1 MMASSFEHP
10 KIDWDASDLYLEF
23 ERFRSHVGF
32 VLAGPLSDLEAN
44 QHAGWLGTWIGEQGR
59 EIYKTLEWADGEKED
74 PEVVLDKFAAYV
86 RPRKNKRIARH
97 RFKQRKQG
105 ASEGFDNF
113 VKDLRIMLMDCE
125 YADSDDMLIDAIIA
139 GVREKRV
146 QERLLDKGEDLNLAK
161 ALEIPQQFEMS
172 QKQMKIVREEDTKV
186 SFMSSRAKHAAHHK
200 NVKSYDHK
208 QVKPKQQRQTSENK
222 TRNCSKC
229 GKDPRHPWNEGKC
242 PAKGSI
248 CSHCRKPNHWA
259 AACHSRTVSSVG
271 VESGDP
277 QYEEN
282 EEILDINLT
291 REDVPVAIVTD
302 DKWITE
308 ISILSQQVEF
318 RIDTG
323 AKCNTMTLNSYQSL
337 MHTGELKR
345 SNKVLRTY
353 SNHKLKPV
361 AAVDLPLAYKDRKAR
376 AELEIIDIEQENV
389 LSGTTA
395 EALGLI
401 VRLDSLQDGN
411 KVSKVSTVNDAKKKQ
426 NTHVP
431 VGLED
436 FPELT
441 RTTGTLPGKYTI
453 KIDPE
458 AKPVVHPVRRQPV
471 ALRAKIEEKL
481 NEMVEDGHIAK
492 VDQPTEW
499 VSSMVVVTR
508 MDKIRI
514 CIDPSDL
521 NNAIKREHYP
531 MRTIEEVVSTMPDA
545 KVFSVLDAK
554 SGFLQIELDEDSS
567 FLTTFN
573 TPIGRFRWLRLPF
586 GIKCAPEIFQR
597 IIDQMLEGISG
608 ATGIMDDILI
618 AAPTMKEHDEIL
630 RKVIERA
637 TSYNLKLN
645 FTKCHIRQSEVPYV
659 GHRITAGGLKPDPA
673 KTEAVRCMPPPTDKE
688 GVRRFLGFVTYLSK
702 FIPNLSEIDA
712 PLRQLTKNDIE
723 FTWEPVQQ
731 QAFERLKHLC
741 THHPVLKFFDVTK
754 PVEIYCDA
762 SSFGLGAVLLQDN
775 QPVAFSSRSMTD
787 AETRYA
793 QIEKEMLSIVHACIK
808 FHHYIFGKHVT
819 VYNDHKPL
827 EDIYKKPLLSTPM
840 RIQRM
845 RLRLQWYDITVKYRR
860 GKDMELPDTL
870 SRAQLPDNTPETGS
884 HECVSM
890 LNFVSVSDEK
900 YAELQERTK
909 VELGLLQQMIQRG
922 WPDSRREV
930 LTPVQPYW
938 DSRSQ
943 LAVSDGIVY
952 KGMRIVVPPTMQKHM
967 LELIH
972 QSHLGMVK
980 SKQRAREVLYWPGM
994 SAEIEVMIRNCSK
1007 CAEIQNRLPN
1017 QPLMPTE
1024 TPELP
1029 FEEVASDL
1037 FEFEGKQYVILV
1049 DYYSK
1054 YIEVSELKDQRSRTT
1069 IEALKAHFSRHGI
1082 PASLRT
1088 DNGPQY
1094 SAEEFKE
1101 FCKSYGIVHKTSS
1114 PHTPHSN
1121 GEAERAVQT
1130 VKRLW
1135 SKAPDKH
1142 LALLDYRTT
1151 PLESVGLSP
1160 AQLLMGRRPR
1170 NNLPTARAL
1179 LKPMNY
1185 DSIKVKRQLDK
1196 TKHAQKFYHDRKRA
1210 GRPRTDLRPG
1220 DEVRMQPY
1228 PGNKRWTPGVILKQ
1242 HSAPRSYV
1250 VETGG
1255 KTFRRSSQHLRTST
1269 ATANQSRHVWYDNE
1283 LWLERPETPAPKEQ
1297 RPPAAPPELNP
1308 SPRRSTASPEV
1319 PQHSPRPQPGELYTT
1334 RRGRVIKPPD
1344 RMDL

>member
-1 MMASSFEHP
+1 MASLFEHP
-10 KIDWDASDLYLEF
+10 KIDWDAADLYQEY

-32 VLAGPLSDLEAN
+32 VFAGPLSELENKAK
-44 QHAGWLGTWIGEQGR
+44 AGWLGTWIGEQGR
-59 EIYKTLEWADGEKED
+59 EIYKTLEWGNGEKED
-74 PEVVLDKFAAYV
+74 PAKVLEKFAAYI

-97 RFKQRKQG
+97 SRK
-105 ASEGFDNF
+105 
-113 VKDLRIMLMDCE
+113 
-125 YADSDDMLIDAIIA
+125 
-139 GVREKRV
+139 
-146 QERLLDKGEDLNLAK
+146 
-161 ALEIPQQFEMS
+161 
-172 QKQMKIVREEDTKV
+172 
-186 SFMSSRAKHAAHHK
+186 
-200 NVKSYDHK
+200 
-208 QVKPKQQRQTSENK
+208 
-222 TRNCSKC
+222 
-229 GKDPRHPWNEGKC
+229 
-242 PAKGSI
+242 
-248 CSHCRKPNHWA
+248 
-259 AACHSRTVSSVG
+259 VSSVD
-271 VESGDP
+271 VESEDS
-277 QYEEN
+277 QYED
-282 EEILDINLT
+282 EEILGINLT
-291 REDVPVAIVTD
+291 QEETPVAMVAD
-302 DKWITE
+302 DKWRVE
-308 ISILSQQVEF
+308 INILSQRVDF

-323 AKCNTMTLNSYQSL
+323 AKCNTLTTNSYQSL

-345 SNKVLRTY
+345 SNKILLSY
-353 SNHKLKPV
+353 SNHKMKPV
-361 AAVDLPLAYKDRKAR
+361 AAVDLPLAYKNHKIR
-376 AELEIIDIEQENV
+376 AELEIIDIQQENV
-389 LSGTTA
+389 LSGKTA

-401 VRLDSLQDGN
+401 VRLGSIQN
-411 KVSKVSTVNDAKKKQ
+411 ASKVSTVYDASKKQ
-426 NTHVP
+426 STHGP

-453 KIDPE
+453 KIDPD

-471 ALRAKIEEKL
+471 ALRAKIVEKL
-481 NEMVEDGHIAK
+481 NEMVENGHIVK

-499 VSSMVVVTR
+499 VSSMVVVTCK
-508 MDKIRI
+508 DKIRI

-521 NNAIKREHYP
+521 NVAIKREHYP
-531 MRTIEEVVSTMPDA
+531 MRTTEEVVSTMPDA

-554 SGFLQIELDEDSS
+554 SGFLQIELDEASS

-586 GIKCAPEIFQR
+586 GVKCAPEIFQR

-618 AAPTMKEHDEIL
+618 AAPTIEEHDRTL
-630 RKVIERA
+630 REVVERA

-645 FTKCHIRQSEVPYV
+645 FDKCHIRQSTVPYV
-659 GHRITAGGLKPDPA
+659 GHLITADGLKPDPA
-673 KTEAVRCMPPPTDKE
+673 KTEAVRCMPAPTDRE

-712 PLRQLTKNDIE
+712 PLRQLTKNDVE
-723 FTWEPVQQ
+723 FTWDPAQQ

-741 THHPVLKFFDVTK
+741 THHPVLKYFDVTK
-754 PVEIYCDA
+754 PVEIHCDA
-762 SSFGLGAVLLQDN
+762 SSFGLGSVLLQDN
-775 QPVAFSSRSMTD
+775 QPVAFSSRSMND

-793 QIEKEMLSIVHACIK
+793 QIEKEMLSIVHACTK
-808 FHHYIFGKHVT
+808 FHHFIFGKHVT

-845 RLRLQWYDITVKYRR
+845 RLSLQWYDIAVKYRR

-870 SRAQLPDNTPETGS
+870 SRAQLPDNTPEAGS
-884 HECVSM
+884 IESVSM
-890 LNFVSVSDEK
+890 LNFVSVTDER
-900 YAELQERTK
+900 YAELQECTK
-909 VELGLLQQMIQRG
+909 EELGLLQQTIQQG
-922 WPDSRREV
+922 WPDDRRDV
-930 LTPVQPYW
+930 QTPVQPYW

-952 KGMRIVVPPTMQKHM
+952 KGMRIVVPPTMRKHM

-980 SKQRAREVLYWPGM
+980 SKQRTREVLYWPGM
-994 SAEIEVMIRNCSK
+994 SAEIELMIRNCSK
-1007 CAEIQNRLPN
+1007 CAEIQNRLPK

-1024 TPELP
+1024 TPELL
-1029 FEEVASDL
+1029 FEKVASDL

-1069 IEALKAHFSRHGI
+1069 IEALKNQFSRHGI
-1082 PASLRT
+1082 PATLRT

-1130 VKRLW
+1130 IKRLW

-1170 NNLPTARAL
+1170 NTLPTARAL
-1179 LKPMNY
+1179 LEPMNY
-1185 DSIKVKRQLDK
+1185 DPLRVKHQLDK

-1220 DEVRMQPY
+1220 EEVRMQPY
-1228 PGNKRWTPGVILKQ
+1228 PGHQRWTPGVIVQQ
-1242 HSAPRSYV
+1242 HDAPRSFV
-1250 VETGG
+1250 VESGG
-1255 KTFRRSSQHLRTST
+1255 KTFRRNSQHLRTST
-1269 ATANQSRHVWYDNE
+1269 AAANRSRHVWCDDE
-1283 LWLERPETPAPKEQ
+1283 LWHERPETTVPKEQ
-1297 RPPAAPPELNP
+1297 QPPAAPPNSTLHLVDLQHNRRYP
-1308 SPRRSTASPEV
+1308 SAPHK
-1319 PQHSPRPQPGELYTT
+1319 PQVNSILLDGAES
-1334 RRGRVIKPPD
+1334 
-1344 RMDL
+1344 